1 MGRKKKVMT
10 EEFNEDMNMDY
21 IDLDE
26 TKMDLDDDL
35 FDDEDDF
42 YYEEPFGWDS

>member
-1 MGRKKKVMT
+1 MKQKKNVMT
-10 EEFNEDMNMDY
+10 EEFDVNMDMNY

-26 TKMDLDDDL
+26 TKMDFDDDL

-42 YYEEPFGWDS
+42 FYEEPFGWDN

>member
-1 MGRKKKVMT
+1 MNPNKK
-10 EEFNEDMNMDY
+10 FINNEDNNMDF

-26 TKMDLDDDL
+26 TKMDFDDDL

-42 YYEEPFGWDS
+42 FYEEPFGWDS